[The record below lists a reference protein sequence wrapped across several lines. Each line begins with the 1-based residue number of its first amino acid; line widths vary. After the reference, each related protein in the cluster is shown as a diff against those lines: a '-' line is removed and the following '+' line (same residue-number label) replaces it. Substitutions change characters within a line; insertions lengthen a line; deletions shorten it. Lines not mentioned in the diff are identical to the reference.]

1 MHGIVFCLT
10 DVIKKLLGILRIWM
24 KTSHFVKFK
33 CNKVFILK
41 LIKLARVKMTSV
53 KDVWKCMER

>member
-1 MHGIVFCLT
+1 
-10 DVIKKLLGILRIWM
+10 M

-33 CNKVFILK
+33 CNEVFILK

>member
-1 MHGIVFCLT
+1 
-10 DVIKKLLGILRIWM
+10 M

-33 CNKVFILK
+33 YNKVFILK